1 MWFELGT
8 EELRGVTCEATFRP
22 ALWQKGQLASL
33 PSLDALLLGLT
44 WPTDSCPAT
53 QTTTVAVRSLQ
64 KQRECSPS
72 PLNVLLN

>member
-22 ALWQKGQLASL
+22 
-33 PSLDALLLGLT
+33 ALLLGLT